1 MPIKINSVL
10 SVLLLVWLVSLQGV
24 KAGVVH
30 DLYDAN
36 IAMDDQS
43 QRNQDKAFSL
53 ALEQVL
59 IKVRGNYDLLTH
71 PKIKHAITK
80 ATRFVRSYSYDIQGS
95 QLYLVISFDPQR
107 VEDVIRSAGFPVWDK
122 RRPDSLIW
130 LAIESRDDSARK
142 IATPTEYSDI
152 YQQLSDRAAKRGIT
166 LSFPL
171 WDLGDVRSLGV
182 YDIWGGF
189 STQISQASERYAVP
203 SILSARIYFIDN
215 ELYDV
220 GQSNVGQSDVGQSG
234 VITSAKPAGQWL
246 ADWTMIEG
254 GGLLAGQVQGD
265 NPLIVAE
272 GLIDALADQLS
283 MKYAIDLSQIDQ
295 ADTTAQIVVNNINS
309 LIYYSQAL
317 TFLENMSV
325 VNSATLI
332 KLQGPRATFELD
344 LLGDVGDLTNAF
356 GLDNKIRPVVDDFGQ
371 PVMGLE
377 FFWVK

>member
-1 MPIKINSVL
+1 MPIKINFML

-24 KAGVVH
+24 KADVVH

-43 QRNQDKAFSL
+43 QRNQNKAFSL

-59 IKVRGNYDLLTH
+59 IKIRGNHDLLTH
-71 PKIKHAITK
+71 PKIKLAITK

-171 WDLGDVRSLGV
+171 WDLGDVQSLGV

-220 GQSNVGQSDVGQSG
+220 GQSDVM
-234 VITSAKPAGQWL
+234 TNAKPAGQWS

-295 ADTTAQIVVNNINS
+295 ADTKAQIVVNNINS

-356 GLDNKIRPVVDDFGQ
+356 GLDNKISPVVDDFGQ